1 MLNKRIITVFRFT
14 RVLAIEFGRVTKV
27 FEAEVDIIMVQKKQ
41 NVTIKGTKEGLI
53 FLLDDCC
60 SYESLVEELI
70 EKLSSKHYQQSEGP
84 DVLVKVDIGYRFL
97 QDYQRDELENIITN
111 GRNLAVEQFESR
123 VLSKEESEKLRQESQ
138 TVTLMRIIRSGQVLK
153 VVGDVLLIGDVNP
166 GGTLM
171 ATGNIY
177 VLGALRGIAHAGFE
191 GDANAVIS
199 ASVLAPSQL
208 RIADEIMHFEAK
220 KDNEKMMS
228 GVFLDEQRSFYMG
241 RVQQLVQ
248 SHPELSKNETQLL
261 V

>member
-1 MLNKRIITVFRFT
+1 
-14 RVLAIEFGRVTKV
+14 
-27 FEAEVDIIMVQKKQ
+27 MVQKKQ

-53 FLLDDCC
+53 FILDDRC
-60 SYESLVEELI
+60 SYESLLEELV

-84 DVLVKVDIGYRFL
+84 DVQVKVDIGYRYL
-97 QDYQRDELENIITN
+97 QEEQQEELEDIITN

-123 VLSKEESEKLRQESQ
+123 VLSKDESEKLRQESQ

-153 VVGDVLLIGDVNP
+153 VNGDVLLIGDVNP

-177 VLGALRGIAHAGFE
+177 VMGSLRGIAHAGYE
-191 GDANAVIS
+191 GNYNAVIS
-199 ASVLAPSQL
+199 ASLLAPSQL
-208 RIADEIMHFEAK
+208 RIADEILHFETDK
-220 KDNEKMMS
+220 ENEKMMS
-228 GVFLDEQRSFYMG
+228 SAYLDDQKAIQVG

-248 SHPELSKNETQLL
+248 THPQLSKNEKQLL